1 MSFWELEDGSSV
13 KDVGTDYEMP
23 GGNFVTIPEGSSVKA
38 LIEMTGWKKHS
49 DANPA
54 EYVGITWSILEPD
67 ELKNRKI
74 NQKLW
79 VDDMDPSVTDPD
91 KARKKRD
98 RARRMLAAID
108 ANAGGKL
115 TAKASRPTD
124 EDLQRHLI
132 NKIMVISLGVVA
144 YKDRDSGSDR
154 TSNWVR
160 AIANKSKEVHITDAP
175 LPKAT
180 DDRRPALSGGG
191 GAAFDDDS
199 EIPF

>member
-38 LIEMTGWKKHS
+38 LIDTVGWKKQGEAG
-49 DANPA
+49 D
-54 EYVGITWSILEPD
+54 EFIGITWSILEPD
-67 ELKNRKI
+67 DFKNRKI

-91 KARKKRD
+91 KAKKKRD

-115 TAKASRPTD
+115 TAKAARPTD
-124 EDLQRHLI
+124 EELQKHLT

-144 YKDRDSGSDR
+144 YKDRESGADR
-154 TSNWVR
+154 SSNWVR
-160 AIANKSKEVHITDAP
+160 AISSKSKEVHITDAP

-180 DDRRPALSGGG
+180 DDRRPASGGSISRDM
-191 GAAFDDDS
+191 DDD
-199 EIPF
+199 IPF